1 MKTRGRVT
9 KLEEIIFNF
18 IGYHDDYI
26 EILGHP
32 TNVATVL
39 YPNQNIRLRWSPK
52 GQMYCTYCGKP
63 LPNDKQ
69 PWINLDGETYK
80 NRYNQPAIMKESVCV
95 DHQEKINP
103 CKFNGQE
110 KYAPGCSISSPRCI
124 RMFSQCSYAILYVA
138 SSDIRLKNPIKIGQ
152 TSTLQ
157 PLEGIND
164 DVESTLTYR
173 IANGGYAHA
182 IPLESSVKDLWLGS
196 AQKLE
201 SIINTQLKIPDA
213 FLEGGVAKKTAKLF
227 FIGND
232 NINQL
237 KSTAHDIVSN
247 IKRISYTLQP
257 DIRPIA
263 ETLEPGETFSNK
275 FESLVDKDSIEKLN
289 EDKIQCVTRKKNTQ
303 DISMELLGVR
313 GKYIIGKDLKSSN
326 GILIN
331 LNNWKGRLLGVEE
344 I

>member
-1 MKTRGRVT
+1 MKTRERVT

-18 IGYHDDYI
+18 ISYHDGYV
-26 EILGHP
+26 EMVGHP
-32 TNVATVL
+32 TNAATML

-52 GQMYCTYCGKP
+52 GQIYCTYCGKT

-80 NRYNQPAIMKESVCV
+80 NRFNQPAIMKEAVCV
-95 DHQEKINP
+95 DHQGKINP
-103 CKFNGQE
+103 CKFNGQQ
-110 KYAPGCSISSPRCI
+110 KYAPRCSISSPRCI
-124 RMFSQCSYAILYVA
+124 RMFSQCSYAVLYVA
-138 SSDIRLKNPIKIGQ
+138 SSDIRLKSPIKIGQ
-152 TSTLQ
+152 TSTRQ
-157 PLEGIND
+157 PFEEIHD
-164 DVESTLTYR
+164 DVESALTYR
-173 IANGGYAHA
+173 ITNGGYTHA
-182 IPLESSVKDLWLGS
+182 ISLESPMKDLWLGS
-196 AQKLE
+196 AQRLE

-213 FLEGGVAKKTAKLF
+213 FLVGGVAKKTAKPF

-232 NINQL
+232 NIDQL
-237 KSTAHDIVSN
+237 KSTAHYIVNN
-247 IKRISYTLQP
+247 IKRISYTLMP
-257 DIRPIA
+257 NIRAIA

-275 FESLVDKDSIEKLN
+275 FESLVDKDSIEKLD
-289 EDKIQCVTRKKNTQ
+289 EDKIQCVTRKKNLQ

-331 LNNWKGRLLGVEE
+331 LNNWKGRLLGVKE